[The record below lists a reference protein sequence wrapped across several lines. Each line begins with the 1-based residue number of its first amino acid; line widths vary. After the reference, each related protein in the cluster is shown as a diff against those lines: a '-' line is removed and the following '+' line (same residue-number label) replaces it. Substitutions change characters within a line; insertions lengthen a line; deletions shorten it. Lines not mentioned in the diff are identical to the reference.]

1 MFIVT
6 YAVNLFGGSPSFP
19 VTFITDQRT
28 IMKTRITEL
37 FGITYPIQCG
47 GMLWLAKPELAAAI
61 SNAGAMGN
69 LTSGNYNSG
78 NELKNAITKTRELTD
93 KPFIVNI
100 TTMPSIRLPV
110 ELLQEFFRIC
120 CDMKVKAIE
129 IAGAPV
135 DKFLGTEFIP
145 MAKAAD
151 VKVVHKVGTV
161 RHAIH
166 AEKVGYDAVT
176 VAGFEE
182 GGFPHKDNVSTMILL
197 PKVAEAVSLP
207 IMATGGM
214 VDGKSMAAAF
224 ALGADGVMMATRFL
238 ATKESGV
245 HPNIYQTLIEKNEAD
260 TVLALR
266 TLLGGLGL
274 QVRALRN
281 EIIRK
286 IEEVEQGGGDLTA
299 LLPLISGERAKTV
312 WKEGNAEEAM
322 LTIGQSVGR
331 ITDIPS
337 VNELIPR
344 MMDEARKAV
353 KASMGKLGM
362 IGD

>member
-1 MFIVT
+1 
-6 YAVNLFGGSPSFP
+6 
-19 VTFITDQRT
+19 
-28 IMKTRITEL
+28 MKTRITEL
-37 FGITYPIQCG
+37 FEITYPIQCG

-78 NELKNAITKTRELTD
+78 DELRAAIDKTRTLTD

-110 ELLQEFFRIC
+110 TLLQEFFRIC
-120 CDMKVKAIE
+120 CEKKVKAIE

-135 DKFLGTEFIP
+135 DSFLGKDYIP
-145 MAKAAD
+145 LAKASD
-151 VKVVHKVGTV
+151 VRLVHKVGTV
-161 RHAIH
+161 KHAVH

-182 GGFPHKDNVSTMILL
+182 GGFPHKDNVSTMVLL
-197 PKVAEAVSLP
+197 PKVADTVTLP
-207 IMATGGM
+207 VLATGGM
-214 VDGKSMAAAF
+214 VDGKSLAAAF
-224 ALGADGVMMATRFL
+224 ALGADGIMMATRFL
-238 ATKESGV
+238 ATRDSGV
-245 HPNIYQTLIEKNEAD
+245 HPNIYKTLIEKDAED
-260 TVLALR
+260 TVLALK
-266 TLLGGLGL
+266 TLLGGMGL

-286 IEEVEQGGGDLTA
+286 IEEVEQGGGDLSA

-331 ITDIPS
+331 ITEIPT
-337 VNELIPR
+337 VAELIPR
-344 MMDEARKAV
+344 IMEEAGRALRS
-353 KASMGKLGM
+353 ASEK
-362 IGD
+362 IGVA